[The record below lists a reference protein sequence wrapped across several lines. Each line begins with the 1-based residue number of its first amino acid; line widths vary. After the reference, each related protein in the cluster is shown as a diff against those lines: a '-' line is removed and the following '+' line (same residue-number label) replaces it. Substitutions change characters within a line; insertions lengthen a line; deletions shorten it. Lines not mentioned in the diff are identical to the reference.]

1 MNIDYHM
8 EGNIL
13 KVEVD
18 TINSTTNSAWHF
30 KTKYVYTVCPS
41 GDILIDVEG
50 TPSGRVD
57 LAPDMLPRI
66 GVSMHLDKSMEHV
79 RYFGMGPGENYADS
93 KEAAQMGL
101 YANTVD
107 GLFTNY
113 VIPQENGNHMGCKW
127 VSMTNDRGMGLL
139 ASTEGDFNFSASWY
153 EDKDL
158 DDAKHTCDLVKR
170 DYIIFNVDYKQ
181 NALGTN
187 SCGQWQLDKYRA
199 KFEDF
204 KLSFRL
210 TPFNNKEVLDKHL
223 AAERICL
230 DK

>member
-1 MNIDYHM
+1 M
-8 EGNIL
+8 
-13 KVEVD
+13 
-18 TINSTTNSAWHF
+18 
-30 KTKYVYTVCPS
+30 
-41 GDILIDVEG
+41 
-50 TPSGRVD
+50 GR
-57 LAPDMLPRI
+57 
-66 GVSMHLDKSMEHV
+66 
-79 RYFGMGPGENYADS
+79 
-93 KEAAQMGL
+93 L
-101 YANTVD
+101 YY
-107 GLFTNY
+107 L
-113 VIPQENGNHMGCKW
+113 
-127 VSMTNDRGMGLL
+127 TNDRGMGLL

-153 EDKDL
+153 
-158 DDAKHTCDLVKR
+158 TCDLVKR
-170 DYIIFNVDYKQ
+170 DYIVFNVDYKQ

>member
-1 MNIDYHM
+1 
-8 EGNIL
+8 
-13 KVEVD
+13 
-18 TINSTTNSAWHF
+18 
-30 KTKYVYTVCPS
+30 
-41 GDILIDVEG
+41 
-50 TPSGRVD
+50 
-57 LAPDMLPRI
+57 ML
-66 GVSMHLDKSMEHV
+66 L
-79 RYFGMGPGENYADS
+79 GM
-93 KEAAQMGL
+93 K
-101 YANTVD
+101 
-107 GLFTNY
+107 
-113 VIPQENGNHMGCKW
+113 IKIRWC
-127 VSMTNDRGMGLL
+127 
-139 ASTEGDFNFSASWY
+139 
-153 EDKDL
+153 
-158 DDAKHTCDLVKR
+158 KHTCDLVKR